1 MPKHSEILS
10 RKPLKKSSIACYQ
23 VVSNCNNSKQLGHNI
38 SALHSRHAQADRRT
52 VTLIQSGSTWQ
63 FKTESDLEEVV
74 WRSLPELLNLEPV
87 SRQFSINGKFCDIL
101 ATGPS
106 GRLVIIELKN
116 TEDHYV
122 VQQLTR
128 YYHAIKTADTL
139 PFPVDTDHP
148 RLLAIA
154 PSFHTDTLIDCQYS
168 TLNVE
173 LITFSL
179 EAAADNINLVLR
191 DADGMVLSTLH
202 LPKALQNA
210 QPQISISEPPRKLL
224 NWLSAVREPD
234 YTWILELR
242 KRLLNADARMRERVE
257 ANSIF
262 YEKNK
267 SKPCCELRKIKP
279 SEYRGKGIDCY
290 LWLPDP
296 ENNPHVIKMWIGI
309 DLEKQ
314 KVPVMHYGRKGYKSG
329 SPWQFPDCIER
340 MQWLGYKRALVQ
352 YQPFICAD
360 KTVSPDG
367 IVNLAIQTWHS
378 RL

>member
-1 MPKHSEILS
+1 M
-10 RKPLKKSSIACYQ
+10 
-23 VVSNCNNSKQLGHNI
+23 
-38 SALHSRHAQADRRT
+38 
-52 VTLIQSGSTWQ
+52 TLIHTGSGWQ
-63 FKTESDLEEVV
+63 FQTESDLEEVV
-74 WRSLPELLNLEPV
+74 WRNLSKLLNLEPI
-87 SRQFSINGKFCDIL
+87 SRQFSIDGKFCDIL
-101 ATGPS
+101 ATESS

-116 TEDHYV
+116 TEDRYV

-139 PFPVDTDHP
+139 PFSVDTDHP
-148 RLLAIA
+148 RLLAIS
-154 PSFHTDTLIDCQYS
+154 PSFHADTLIDRQYS

-179 EAAADNINLVLR
+179 ETAADDINLVLH
-191 DADGMVLSTLH
+191 DTVGDVLGTLN
-202 LPKALQNA
+202 LPKALRSL

-224 NWLSAVREPD
+224 NWLSPVREPQ

-242 KRLLNADARMRERVE
+242 KRLLSADAQMRERVE

-267 SKPCCELRKIKP
+267 SKPCCELRKIRP
-279 SEYRGKGIDCY
+279 SEHRGKGIDCY

-296 ENNPHVIKMWIGI
+296 ENNPHVIKMWICI

-314 KVPVMHYGRKGYKSG
+314 KVPVMHYGKKGYKSG

-340 MQWLGYKRALVQ
+340 MEWLGYKRALVQ
-352 YQPFICAD
+352 YQPFICPD

>member
-1 MPKHSEILS
+1 M
-10 RKPLKKSSIACYQ
+10 
-23 VVSNCNNSKQLGHNI
+23 
-38 SALHSRHAQADRRT
+38 QANRRT
-52 VTLIQSGSTWQ
+52 VTLIHTGSGWQ
-63 FKTESDLEEVV
+63 FQTEADLEEIV
-74 WRSLPELLNLEPV
+74 WRNLPKLLNLEPI
-87 SRQFSINGKFCDIL
+87 SRQFSIDGKFCDIL
-101 ATGPS
+101 ATESS

-116 TEDHYV
+116 TEDRYV

-139 PFPVDTDHP
+139 PFSVDTDHP

-154 PSFHTDTLIDCQYS
+154 PSFHADTLIDCQYS

-179 EAAADNINLVLR
+179 ETVANDINLVLR
-191 DADGMVLSTLH
+191 DPVGNALSTLD
-202 LPKALQNA
+202 LPKALHSV
-210 QPQISISEPPRKLL
+210 QPQISIPEPPRKLL
-224 NWLSAVREPD
+224 NWLSPLREPQ

-242 KRLLNADARMRERVE
+242 KRLLSADARMRERVE
-257 ANSIF
+257 ANSIL

-267 SKPCCELRKIKP
+267 SKPCCELKKIKP

-314 KVPVMHYGRKGYKSG
+314 KVPIMHYGKKGYKSG
-329 SPWQFPDCIER
+329 NPWRFPDCIER
-340 MQWLGYKRALVQ
+340 MEQFKYERALIQ
-352 YQPFICAD
+352 YQPFLEAD
-360 KTVSPDG
+360 RTITPFN
-367 IVNLAIQTWHS
+367 IVNLALKTWHE